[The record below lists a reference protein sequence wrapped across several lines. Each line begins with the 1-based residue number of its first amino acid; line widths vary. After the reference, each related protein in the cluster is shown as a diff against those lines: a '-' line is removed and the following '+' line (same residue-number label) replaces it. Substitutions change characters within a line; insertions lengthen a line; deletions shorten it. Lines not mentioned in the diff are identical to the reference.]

1 MVEPTASSFAITL
14 NLITAGFGTGLLTM
28 PWGTAGSSI
37 FMSLLI
43 LLVVLMLNAW
53 VVMILVTASQ
63 KCATYELGTL
73 MSKLPWKLGSILQVV
88 GNATVW
94 MSQILVL
101 LGYTIIIVSGLER
114 LLPAS
119 GILTSRPA
127 LTAAVAALSY
137 PLSLLDQQRLAWT
150 SSIGIAANIYIV
162 GLVLCYALPYM
173 TPEALAAAPLRWE
186 EHEAHSGRRHLCV
199 WGVSFGSVTNFDLQM
214 SALNIL
220 MLILP
225 MYKELERK
233 SPEKFM
239 RCLGTS
245 YVFLYVVFALV
256 MVCGYAAFGPHVE
269 SNLLDAMPNDAWA
282 QAARFSMILCLLG
295 CYPLNLK
302 PMITPFL
309 NHDASLAQSDAA
321 GEPLLAADALTSGQH
336 IEHAAPRVDH
346 KREAFLQML
355 VTFLV
360 IAGVSIVSL
369 FLNDLGPLNALNG
382 ALQIIAF
389 VGVIPCSLGL
399 FLVGDNFTTSQRW
412 FHRIALGF
420 LFVLALIISSLSFV
434 DLQNEPKALEAACRW
449 HLDLEL

>member
-150 SSIGIAANIYIV
+150 SSISIAANIYIA
-162 GLVLCYALPYM
+162 GLVFAYALPYM
-173 TPEALAAAPLRWE
+173 TPEALAAAPLQWE

-199 WGVSFGSVTNFDLQM
+199 WGVSFGSVTNFALQM
-214 SALNIL
+214 FALNIL
-220 MLILP
+220 MMILP

-233 SPEKFM
+233 SPERFM
-239 RCLGTS
+239 YCLGTS
-245 YVFLYVVFALV
+245 YVFLYIVFALV

-269 SNLLDAMPNDAWA
+269 SNLLDAMPIDAWA

-295 CYPLNLK
+295 CYPLNVK
-302 PMITPFL
+302 PMIAPFL
-309 NHDASLAQSDAA
+309 SHDGSLAPSDAA
-321 GEPLLAADALTSGQH
+321 EPLLAADALTNGQH
-336 IEHAAPRVDH
+336 DKALPHVDR
-346 KREAFLQML
+346 KREAFLEMF